1 MSEHRGEH
9 PFEMYDGA
17 YILGALSDDDRRAFE
32 QHLAGCDRCS
42 VSVAQLRD
50 LPQALAAVP
59 ASVLEEEEAPPR
71 SLLLSLLRRIRRERT
86 RRRWIVGGLAAAA
99 AACIVALS
107 IVVAQPDH
115 TGSNPVAM
123 HAVADA
129 PIKATA
135 DLRSVGWG
143 TRIDLVCSYYEPV
156 TAGRP
161 YALIVVDR
169 SGEHHT
175 LGTWNLVPGKVAKYG
190 SGTSLS
196 RDQIATVQI
205 ATVDGQR
212 ALLTLDL

>member
-1 MSEHRGEH
+1 MSEH

-17 YILGALSDDDRRAFE
+17 YILGALSDDDRRAYE
-32 QHLAGCDRCS
+32 QHLLVCERCS
-42 VSVAQLRD
+42 ASVAQMRD
-50 LPQALAAVP
+50 IPYALAAVP
-59 ASVLEEEEAPPR
+59 ASVLEDETPPP
-71 SLLLSLLRRIRRERT
+71 SLLPTLLRRTRRERN
-86 RRRWIVGGLAAAA
+86 RRRWIVGGLTAAA

-107 IVVAQPDH
+107 IVVAQPDRPVSH
-115 TGSNPVAM
+115 PVAM

-135 DLRSVGWG
+135 DIRSVGWG

-169 SGEHHT
+169 SGERHT
-175 LGTWNLVPGKVAKYG
+175 LGSWNLVPGKVAKYG

-196 RDQIATVQI
+196 RDQIAAVQI

>member
-1 MSEHRGEH
+1 MSEH

-17 YILGALSDDDRRAFE
+17 YILGALSEEDRRAYE
-32 QHLAGCDRCS
+32 QHLLVCDRCS
-42 VSVAQLRD
+42 ESVAQLRD
-50 LPQALAAVP
+50 IPHALAAVP
-59 ASVLEEEEAPPR
+59 ASVLETETPPP
-71 SLLLSLLRRIRRERT
+71 SLLPSLLQRTRRERN
-86 RRRWIVGGLAAAA
+86 RRRWIVGSLVAAA

-115 TGSNPVAM
+115 TGASHPVAM
-123 HAVADA
+123 QAVADA

-135 DLRSVGWG
+135 DVQSVDWG
-143 TRIDLVCSYYEPV
+143 TRIDLVCRYYEPV

-169 SGEHHT
+169 SGERHT

-190 SGTSLS
+190 SGTSLT
-196 RDQIATVQI
+196 RDKIASVQI

-212 ALLTLDL
+212 ALLTLNL

>member
-1 MSEHRGEH
+1 MSEH

-17 YILGALSDDDRRAFE
+17 YILGALSDDDRRAYE
-32 QHLAGCDRCS
+32 QHLLVCDRCS
-42 VSVAQLRD
+42 ASVAQLRD
-50 LPQALAAVP
+50 IPQALAAVP
-59 ASVLEEEEAPPR
+59 ASVLEDETPTP
-71 SLLLSLLRRIRRERT
+71 SLLAPLSRQARRERN

-115 TGSNPVAM
+115 PVSHPVAM

-135 DLRSVGWG
+135 DVRSVGWG

-169 SGEHHT
+169 SGDRHT

-196 RDQIATVQI
+196 REQITAVQI
-205 ATVDGQR
+205 TTVDGQR
-212 ALLTLDL
+212 PLLTLDL